1 VRSLIPYRPILSIL
15 FLLVVAGWSSGSTED
30 EIKRRQVELQNIRDQ
45 IKEFEAKIKEQQRDE
60 RAALELLDTY
70 DRKATLVR
78 RLVTRYKAD
87 EERLQKQI
95 ESTRNTIQTLEEQL
109 AFLKAHYAGY
119 VSTVYKTGRIHD
131 IELLLSSA
139 SANQFLV
146 RTEYLRR
153 FTAQRKRDAESIVVK
168 KEDIE
173 ETQAQLQ
180 VQLSEERRLIAGK
193 AAEEDRLV
201 ALAADRRQVISGIRK
216 DRKLL
221 QREIDRKMKAAKEL
235 ENIISELIEADRI
248 RRAREAEEARKA
260 KLPQPPPI
268 AGTFEGKRGK
278 LRWPVTGGVVVAK
291 FGNQKHPTLKT
302 ITQNTGI
309 DIAVKNGAP
318 VTAVAEGEVARIWWL
333 PSYGNLLI
341 LNHYG
346 GYRTIY
352 THLSEILVTEGQKVK
367 EGDLIA
373 NCGEALEG
381 PRLHFEIWKEREKQN
396 PEYWL
401 ARQ

>member
-1 VRSLIPYRPILSIL
+1 
-15 FLLVVAGWSSGSTED
+15 
-30 EIKRRQVELQNIRDQ
+30 
-45 IKEFEAKIKEQQRDE
+45 
-60 RAALELLDTY
+60 
-70 DRKATLVR
+70 
-78 RLVTRYKAD
+78 
-87 EERLQKQI
+87 
-95 ESTRNTIQTLEEQL
+95 
-109 AFLKAHYAGY
+109 
-119 VSTVYKTGRIHD
+119 
-131 IELLLSSA
+131 
-139 SANQFLV
+139 
-146 RTEYLRR
+146 
-153 FTAQRKRDAESIVVK
+153 VK

>member
-1 VRSLIPYRPILSIL
+1 MRSLIPYRPILSIL